1 MNVTILVMK
10 DAVLSVKKQLNIHLV
25 NVNVLSET
33 GILEY
38 MQYQMIDVTNEC
50 RLHFTEHKSEDNGC
64 FKFIF
69 NVWEYV

>member
-1 MNVTILVMK
+1 MPYVVVCTWTAAIRNEWMNVTILVMK

-38 MQYQMIDVTNEC
+38 IV
-50 RLHFTEHKSEDNGC
+50 LF
-64 FKFIF
+64 
-69 NVWEYV
+69 

>member
-10 DAVLSVKKQLNIHLV
+10 DAVLSVKKQLNMHLV

-38 MQYQMIDVTNEC
+38 IV
-50 RLHFTEHKSEDNGC
+50 LF
-64 FKFIF
+64 
-69 NVWEYV
+69 